1 VAAGDFD
8 GDGKADL
15 ITGAGPGGGPH
26 VRIFRG
32 ATGQPLRDIRAY
44 APGTR
49 VGVAVAAG
57 DFDGDG
63 KADVVMAP
71 LSGGLPVRVTTVD
84 GLVLKEAVV
93 TVADSPAG
101 ARVAVRDVD
110 DDGAAEVLTAA
121 TAGGRMKLMA
131 LKRQGD
137 PADQGMLDPAA
148 VGGVFVG

>member
-1 VAAGDFD
+1 VY
-8 GDGKADL
+8 
-15 ITGAGPGGGPH
+15 
-26 VRIFRG
+26 RG
-32 ATGQPLRDIRAY
+32 ATGQPLRDLQAY

-71 LSGGLPVRVTTVD
+71 MGGGLPVRVTTMD
-84 GLVLKEAVV
+84 GLVLKEAVM
-93 TVADSPAG
+93 TAADSTAG

-110 DDGAAEVLTAA
+110 DDGSCEVLAAA
-121 TAGGRMKLMA
+121 TAGGRTKLMA

-137 PADQGMLDPAA
+137 PADQVTLDPAV